1 MRDIQISRVSG
12 TVMNVNSYLVESA
25 ESLVLVDGMLTVSD
39 ARAVRARLESS
50 SKPLRGLLVTHAH
63 PDHYA
68 GAAEILAGREQVPI
82 YSTRAVRD
90 MIARDDALKDQI
102 VGPMMGDQWPTR
114 RRFPD
119 AIVDGTLELGDLR
132 FSVKDLGCGESP
144 ADSIWSLDERTLF
157 VGDLVYNGMHAY
169 LADGLFSEW
178 IAVLDRLES
187 ESDDAT
193 RLYVGHGEVAGR
205 NAILR
210 QRKYVSAFVD
220 SVTAHLA
227 LPREERRKAVVADM
241 KRVLPSEELQF
252 LMELSIDPV
261 AVKLGAQDDR

>member
-1 MRDIQISRVSG
+1 
-12 TVMNVNSYLVESA
+12 MNVNSYLVESA

-169 LADGLFSEW
+169 LTDSSRSGLPCWTASK
-178 IAVLDRLES
+178 AR
-187 ESDDAT
+187 AMT
-193 RLYVGHGEVAGR
+193 RPG
-205 NAILR
+205 
-210 QRKYVSAFVD
+210 ST
-220 SVTAHLA
+220 SVTARSQAEMPSCDRENTLA
-227 LPREERRKAVVADM
+227 RSSIPSPRTSPCLAKSGARPSLPT
-241 KRVLPSEELQF
+241 
-252 LMELSIDPV
+252 
-261 AVKLGAQDDR
+261 